1 MMKIASCQKYYVRA
15 ACALFTALIVI
26 SIPSAM
32 TASANDDYTMNG
44 AGVAPEMQKLMAHYG
59 FGPGAYYIDQ
69 YGNYGLSG
77 EAPSGNFHGGPVN
90 NWSGVEPTS
99 VEGNPYA
106 QAYVN
111 GVTGV
116 RVFWVYSPSIFSG
129 VTGGSSGYVHICPGN
144 VYHSSSEG
152 ASNVGGG
159 YGDNSWAG
167 VAGMSRNAGKWGIED
182 TPNGPMLAVYD
193 NAGGAQ
199 RVLIAT
205 MLQGKWKYGQTT
217 YAAESGKAAC

>member
-1 MMKIASCQKYYVRA
+1 MKIASRFKTCGRV
-15 ACALFTALIVI
+15 ACVSFFAVIGI
-26 SIPSAM
+26 SISSAM
-32 TASANDDYTMNG
+32 SAASNDGYTMNG
-44 AGVAPEMQKLMAHYG
+44 AAIAPEMQKLMAHFG
-59 FGPGAYYIDQ
+59 FGPGAYYIDNH
-69 YGNYGLSG
+69 GNYGLSG
-77 EAPSGNFHGGPVN
+77 DAPSGNFHGGPVN
-90 NWSGVEPTS
+90 NWSGVEPTGID
-99 VEGNPYA
+99 GNPYA

-116 RVFWVYSPSIFSG
+116 RIFWVYSPSIFSG

-159 YGDNSWAG
+159 YNDNSWAG
-167 VAGMSRNAGKWGIED
+167 VAGMSRNAGRWAIED
-182 TPNGPMLAVYD
+182 TPNGPMLAAYD